1 MLTTLDHNLSPC
13 VVDARP
19 ARSLPF
25 PQQQPHSL
33 QRLIGL
39 SDLSAATVVDKLA
52 AVEGHV
58 KNACTD
64 CPAVAAGD
72 DSLRQ
77 PSPLVYR
84 PDFACFLERC
94 LELAQLHKGLGL
106 APAVLLLTIV
116 SRLDYAADSSLRGS
130 FR

>member
-1 MLTTLDHNLSPC
+1 ML
-13 VVDARP
+13 DARTTGPP
-19 ARSLPF
+19 A
-25 PQQQPHSL
+25 PQQHGL
-33 QRLIGL
+33 QRLISL
-39 SDLSAATVVDKLA
+39 HDLSASTVVDKLA

-58 KNACTD
+58 KNVCAA
-64 CPAVAAGD
+64 CPAAAVGE
-72 DSLRQ
+72 LPRQ

-106 APAVLLLTIV
+106 APAVLLLQIV
-116 SRLDYAADSSLRGS
+116 SRLDYAADDSLRSS